1 MKINPLNSIEATLGN
16 LRGSDPQG
24 IRTVAEKIRKGL
36 GHTGFTVV
44 STTDVDRLHVLLTS
58 ILETSDHE
66 SYPFDSIVQEA
77 SSIVEGWK

>member
-16 LRGSDPQG
+16 LRGNDPQG

-44 STTDVDRLHVLLTS
+44 NTADVDRLHFLLTS
-58 ILETSDHE
+58 IRDENSDV
-66 SYPFDSIVQEA
+66 FDEA
-77 SSIVEGWK
+77 FEILEGWN